1 MSPNGRLRFSPC
13 WATRAVP
20 ELAEAIAE
28 LARTET
34 LLVALD
40 FDGTL
45 APLVDDPA
53 DARALPEAQQA
64 ILALLDAP
72 RTRVALISGRAM
84 ASLVEV
90 SGAPDRVLL
99 SGSHG
104 VEVRLDSEPVLTL
117 TADETGRVARLGEVL
132 QAVVGQFDE
141 VWIEVKPAGFAMHTR
156 LASAEDARTAVR
168 DALAAVA
175 VLGDLTIR
183 RGSDVLEFSVR
194 STNKGDALE
203 RLREHSGATAVF
215 FAGDDVTDED
225 AFAALR
231 PQDLGLKCGT
241 GPTRAAFS
249 VTGLPEVAEVLHEL
263 ATKRAH
269 H

>member
-1 MSPNGRLRFSPC
+1 MS
-13 WATRAVP
+13 
-20 ELAEAIAE
+20 ELTEAIAD
-28 LARTET
+28 LAGTET

-53 DARALPEAQQA
+53 DARALPEAREA
-64 ILALLDAP
+64 ILALLEAP

-90 SGAPDRVLL
+90 SEAPDGVLL

-104 VEVRLDSEPVLTL
+104 VEVRLDSEPSLTL
-117 TADETGRVARLGEVL
+117 TADETGRVGRLGEAL
-132 QAVVGQFDE
+132 QAVADRFDG
-141 VWIEVKPAGFAMHTR
+141 VWVEVKPAGFALHTR
-156 LASAEDARTAVR
+156 LASADDAVSATSH
-168 DALAAVA
+168 ALAAVA
-175 VLGDLTIR
+175 SLGDLTTR
-183 RGSDVLEFSVR
+183 RGSNVLEFSVR

-225 AFAALR
+225 AFAVLTG
-231 PQDLGLKCGT
+231 QDLGLKCGT
-241 GPTRAAFS
+241 GPTNATFS
-249 VTGLPEVAEVLHEL
+249 VPGLPEVAQVLQEL
-263 ATKRAH
+263 ADRRRGV
-269 H
+269 